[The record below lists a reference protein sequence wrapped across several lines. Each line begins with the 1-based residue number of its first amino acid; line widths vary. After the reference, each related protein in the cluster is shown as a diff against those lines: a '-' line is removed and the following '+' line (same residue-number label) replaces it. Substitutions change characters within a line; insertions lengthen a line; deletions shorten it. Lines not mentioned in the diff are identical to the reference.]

1 MVFRTQSLWSFINS
15 KRAIFLNP
23 MYCAPLDDKVA
34 LFPVA
39 SIRFFVFLVKHL
51 ISF

>member
-1 MVFRTQSLWSFINS
+1 MFRTQSLWSFINS

-39 SIRFFVFLVKHL
+39 SIRFSHL
-51 ISF
+51 LFKEEQLI